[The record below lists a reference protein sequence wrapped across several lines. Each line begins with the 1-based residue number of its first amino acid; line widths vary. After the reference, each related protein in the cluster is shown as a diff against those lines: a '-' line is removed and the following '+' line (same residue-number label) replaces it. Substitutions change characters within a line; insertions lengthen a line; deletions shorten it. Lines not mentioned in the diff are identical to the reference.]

1 MIAKL
6 SSSNYAQKCG
16 NRCQRYTWK
25 RKCAQKCGD
34 CGVIVSPLLQKNI
47 LYTSCTCREYYAR
60 LSWNVRKSAVSGSR
74 TAFISEMCAKVR
86 NLRGSLFEGA
96 PDRRIMRESAER
108 WARSSEESTPG
119 PGRKAKSIPSEGFIC
134 GIVAEPG
141 SWAGAEWH
149 QEQESGLNRDGPFRS
164 GQLDFRKTFLPWKI
178 FSQKAGFF
186 RQMKHHI
193 RIGADVEKGFVC

>member
-1 MIAKL
+1 MRKDLYRKILGRKL
-6 SSSNYAQKCG
+6 EWSAYIRLPGRWSRSFHQRIMRKNAVSAVRDILENG
-16 NRCQRYTWK
+16 NV
-25 RKCAQKCGD
+25 RKSAVTSWGM
-34 CGVIVSPLLQKNI
+34 VSPLLQKKI
-47 LYTSCTCREYYAR
+47 LYTSCTCQEYYAR
-60 LSWNVRKSAVSGSR
+60 LFWNVRKSA
-74 TAFISEMCAKVR
+74 E
-86 NLRGSLFEGA
+86 
-96 PDRRIMRESAER
+96 RR
-108 WARSSEESTPG
+108 ARSSEESTPG

-193 RIGADVEKGFVC
+193 RIGTDVEKGFVC